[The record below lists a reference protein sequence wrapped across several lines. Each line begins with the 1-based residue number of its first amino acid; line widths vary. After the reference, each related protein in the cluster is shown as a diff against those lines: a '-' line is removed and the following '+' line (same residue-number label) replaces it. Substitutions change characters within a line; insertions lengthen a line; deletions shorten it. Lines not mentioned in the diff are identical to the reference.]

1 MGDTF
6 QLFTQAVAV
15 LLGDALPVMDTGT
28 LQTLVGL
35 GSENVHSH

>member
-1 MGDTF
+1 MGDKF
-6 QLFTQAVAV
+6 YLFTQVMAV

-28 LQTLVGL
+28 LQPLVGL